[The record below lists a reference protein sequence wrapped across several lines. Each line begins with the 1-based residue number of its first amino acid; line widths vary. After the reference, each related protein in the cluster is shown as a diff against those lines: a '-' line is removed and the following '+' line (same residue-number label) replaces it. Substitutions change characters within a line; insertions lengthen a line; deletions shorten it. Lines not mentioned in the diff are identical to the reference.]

1 MKKLITSI
9 LLICA
14 INSLFAQTIPNA
26 SFENWTF
33 KNSKFYDPDG
43 WGTLN
48 PMTSPANLITC
59 NKGTASPA
67 PNAGISYLMLSS
79 KSLSGQT
86 LGAIAVS
93 GTFDPLTEDFG
104 GGFAINSKPSKLNGK
119 WQYMAQGADQG
130 AVAIILT
137 KQNATTGMKDTIAM
151 GGQLLQGMAMSWA
164 SFSIDINYFSNAMP
178 DSCLIIFLASGGN
191 PVAGSYLYIDD
202 LSFSGN
208 TSVSE
213 ISNFSSYD
221 VYPNPVKEKLNLEI
235 NLKQNTLV
243 QVEVMDIQGKQ
254 IKAQDFAMNKG
265 ENQVSIDLSDVQK
278 GIYFVRMTA
287 DGESLS
293 QKLVVE

>member
-1 MKKLITSI
+1 MKKLFTSI

-14 INSLFAQTIPNA
+14 ISSLSAQTIPNA

-48 PMTSPANLITC
+48 PMTSPANVITC
-59 NKGTASPA
+59 SRGSASPA
-67 PNAGISYLMLSS
+67 PNAGIAYMMLAS

-93 GTFDPLTEDFG
+93 GAYDATSGEFG
-104 GGFAINSKPSKLNGK
+104 GGFAINSKPSKLTGK
-119 WQYMAQGADQG
+119 WQYMAQGNDQG
-130 AVAIILT
+130 AIAIMLT
-137 KQNATTGMKDTIAM
+137 KHNTTTGMKDTIGL

-164 SFSIDINYFSNAMP
+164 NFSIDINYLSNAMP
-178 DSCLIIFLASGGN
+178 DSCLIIFTASGEN
-191 PVAGSYLYIDD
+191 PIAGSYLYIDN
-202 LSFSGN
+202 LAFSGN
-208 TSVSE
+208 SSVSE
-213 ISNFSSYD
+213 ISSISSYN
-221 VYPNPVKEKLNLEI
+221 VYPNPAKDKLNVEC

-243 QVEVMDIQGKQ
+243 QVELMDIQGKQ
-254 IKAQDFAMNKG
+254 IKVQDFAMNKG

-278 GIYFVRMTA
+278 GIYFVRMTS
-287 DGESLS
+287 DGESFS